1 MSRGVGVWCLRLGVL
16 AYQATLRPFSEA
28 IAGSIP
34 PVPSMHWKPSTNMG
48 PGEAV
53 GWPFGVCAVVG
64 LEEGMV
70 MTPFRLRNLKNRIER
85 PDVFGLAPR

>member
-1 MSRGVGVWCLRLGVL
+1 MGLAFGVCGLGYL
-16 AYQATLRPFSEA
+16 PTKQPCDLFSEA
-28 IAGSIP
+28 SAGSIP

-70 MTPFRLRNLKNRIER
+70 MTPYRLRKLKNRIER
-85 PDVFGLAPR
+85 PGVFGLAPP